1 MWHNSWMRYETIKKL
16 KDKEFKRLT
25 GVKPDT
31 YRMMRDV
38 LAEKQS
44 NFGRPTS
51 LVIEDQLLVAL
62 MYWREYRTQFHI
74 AQSYGVSEATVS
86 RIIAK
91 VEKVLMQSGKFRL
104 PGRKALYDTET
115 VIEVIIVDVSE
126 QPIERPKK
134 NRNGITAARK
144 SVTPRKRKL

>member
-1 MWHNSWMRYETIKKL
+1 MKYETIKNL
-16 KDKEFKRLT
+16 KDTDFKRLT
-25 GVKPDT
+25 GVKHET

-38 LAEKQS
+38 LAEKQA

-86 RIIAK
+86 RIIRK
-91 VEKVLMQSGKFRL
+91 VETVLMQSGKFRL

-115 VIEVIIVDVSE
+115 VLEVIIVDVTE

-134 NRNGITAARK
+134 NKNGITAARR
-144 SVTPRKRKL
+144 SVTPKKHKS

>member
-1 MWHNSWMRYETIKKL
+1 MWHNGWMRYETIKNL

-25 GVKPDT
+25 GVKPET

-38 LAEKQS
+38 LTEKQS

-91 VEKVLMQSGKFRL
+91 VEQGLMQSGKFRL

-134 NRNGITAARK
+134 NRNGITAVRK

>member
-1 MWHNSWMRYETIKKL
+1 MRYETIKNL

-25 GVKPDT
+25 GVKPET

-38 LAEKQS
+38 LTEKQS

-91 VEKVLMQSGKFRL
+91 VEKELMQSGKFRL

-134 NRNGITAARK
+134 NRNGITAVRK
-144 SVTPRKRKL
+144 SATPRKRKL